1 MKRQQSAIALSLAAT
16 TALGGP
22 VASAEA
28 AAGEKKAEL
37 CVLCH
42 RPDNS
47 HAAPVLDGLPAG
59 YLFRQFELYKSG
71 KRFGPAM
78 QTNLSPFS
86 TQDLQDVAE
95 YFSSR
100 PATSAVTRFAGDRA
114 AQELGSSIAR
124 NMRCA
129 GCHGQDYRGTNEVP
143 RLAGQPLAYL
153 AWNIGRLQRESSFHP
168 PMSGSGP
175 PIPQAEIEAMATYF
189 AGLAPQ

>member
-1 MKRQQSAIALSLAAT
+1 VKRQQSAIALSLAAT
-16 TALGGP
+16 IALDVP
-22 VASAEA
+22 VASADA

-47 HAAPVLDGLPAG
+47 HAAPVLDGLPAR

-86 TQDLQDVAE
+86 TQELQDVAE

-100 PATSAVTRFAGDRA
+100 PATSAVTRFAGDQA
-114 AQELGSSIAR
+114 ARELGSSVAS

-129 GCHGQDYRGTNEVP
+129 ECHGQDYRGTNEVP

-153 AWNIGRLQRESSFHP
+153 AWNIGRLQRETSLHP
-168 PMSGSGP
+168 PMSVSGP